1 MIAPLQNVGDGVARG
16 GDFIFVVGAERELV
30 LQLLRRDEN
39 LFCTDVYVIER
50 VFCMMLFL
58 SFGVMR

>member
-1 MIAPLQNVGDGVARG
+1 MLAMVLRAVA
-16 GDFIFVVGAERELV
+16 ISHFVVGAKRELI